1 MDRQQFRVTSPNHA
15 ARVSARWAGLGLTLC
30 LFLLAGCGQLDL
42 AVGPTLFDVKMEPAL
57 ISPNADGQQD
67 VTEIFYSLR
76 RTATV
81 NIYFENEAGQR
92 FYFRQDQRRSPGDY
106 RVQWGG
112 VVDEQRTVETSYG
125 PQEILSQVLAAGAY
139 RWTIAATTSTGAS
152 EQATGIITLEDSDTT
167 LPELH
172 NFTVVPTVFT
182 PNQDSLDDRVSI
194 NYALTKDVDKILVYL
209 QDPAKL
215 DNRYI
220 LAETPGLVK
229 PEERGNHVF
238 DYDGGVDLNAE
249 PPPDGTYNI
258 VGEAR
263 DRAGNAVRV
272 VRQLTIKEGGKP
284 RADVAGSEIHWQG
297 EMSRNIVVA
306 LGEKICFE
314 AVVVNESTVPL
325 RTSGPEPGQEYRFSE
340 NYNKL
345 AATIND
351 SWYQQ
356 AGVWRFG
363 INFDTTGI
371 DFPFRWAIGRPEDL
385 EKRVIDGKEQ
395 WYLLPGKAGQ
405 VRGCIIMDEAPPVST
420 NFWWGGLIHESV
432 AVVNNNIDQISV
444 QVGLP
449 EQPK

>member
-1 MDRQQFRVTSPNHA
+1 MDKQPFRGFRQPTQSKFSTQGA
-15 ARVSARWAGLGLTLC
+15 AAALLLL

-42 AVGPTLFDVKMEPAL
+42 AVGPTLYDVKVAPAL

-67 VTEIFYSLR
+67 VTEVFYSLR

-81 NIYFENEAGQR
+81 NIYFENEAGER

-112 VVDEQRTVETSYG
+112 VVDEPHTMETSYG

-139 RWTIAATTSTGAS
+139 RWTIEAAAADAV
-152 EQATGIITLEDSDTT
+152 EQATGTITLEESDTT

-209 QDPAKL
+209 QDPAQP

-220 LAETPGLVK
+220 LAEKPGLVK
-229 PEERGNHVF
+229 PEERGNHEF

-297 EMSRNIVVA
+297 EMSRNIVVP

-385 EKRVIDGKEQ
+385 EKRVVDGQEQ
-395 WYLLPGKAGQ
+395 WYLLPGKSGQ
-405 VRGCIIMDEAPPVST
+405 VRGCIVMDEPPPIST

-432 AVVNNNIDQISV
+432 AVVNNNIDRISV
-444 QVGLP
+444 QVGLL